1 MDTECMEK
9 SIVRDFKHIINT
21 GDLYEFQESV
31 QHTLESTASEQLAW
45 DYIFQKV
52 YLHAALKKREDIT
65 KYMDT
70 LYPQLG
76 AVEQIHIRQMF
87 SYARHL
93 LKK

>member
-1 MDTECMEK
+1 MDTNDSMEK
-9 SIVRDFKHIINT
+9 QIVRDFKHIINT
-21 GDLYEFQESV
+21 GDLYEFQELAN
-31 QHTLESTASEQLAW
+31 HYLESDETIAW
-45 DYIFQKV
+45 DYVFQKV

-76 AVEQIHIRQMF
+76 PIEQIHIRQMF

-93 LKK
+93 LRK